1 MAVNYR
7 RVAKW
12 ASAVSIV
19 LLIAFMA
26 ILPNAVENLEPMLDP
41 ELENVT
47 RLDAGESDSFDLKGS
62 HVYVALRLSEGE
74 DDPIANLRMIEDD
87 GQEFSGDGPTRLHVE
102 RLVNGTT
109 YVPVRVFM
117 PPSGGTYTLYNDG
130 DSVLWLVDDTAS
142 ELKVFSD
149 PVILAMFGTCCFGV
163 MSGIIALI
171 FAILMLQNK
180 SKDGGRTPSGL
191 IIDGKVMTTDEL
203 YRSQN
208 QKVSSNSNVPNPFI
222 ETENNDE
229 EKVSKISKPE
239 PEESHESSKDAWKGW
254 DEG

>member
-1 MAVNYR
+1 MAANYR

-26 ILPNAVENLEPMLDP
+26 ILPNAVENMEPMLDP

-47 RLDAGESDSFDLKGS
+47 RLDVGGSDSFDLKGS
-62 HVYVALRLSEGE
+62 HVYVALRLNEGE

-130 DSVLWLVDDTAS
+130 NSVLWLVDDTAS

-149 PVILAMFGTCCFGV
+149 PIIIAMFGTCCFGV
-163 MSGIIALI
+163 ISGIVALI

-180 SKDGGRTPSGL
+180 SKDDGRKPNGL

-208 QKVSSNSNVPNPFI
+208 QTNLSDSEVQNPFI
-222 ETENNDE
+222 RIENKDAEN
-229 EKVSKISKPE
+229 VSKTSKTE
-239 PEESHESSKDAWKGW
+239 PEESSESSHDAWKGW

>member
-12 ASAVSIV
+12 ASAISIV
-19 LLIAFMA
+19 LLISFMA
-26 ILPNAVENLEPMLDP
+26 ILPNAVENLEPMFDP

-74 DDPIANLRMIEDD
+74 DDPIANLRMIEND

-180 SKDGGRTPSGL
+180 SKDDGRKPSGL
-191 IIDGKVMTTDEL
+191 IIDGKVLTTDEL
-203 YRSQN
+203 YRAHQEQNTDASGVPKPFVTNSSNKQNIQPVSDEGDSQN
-208 QKVSSNSNVPNPFI
+208 G
-222 ETENNDE
+222 
-229 EKVSKISKPE
+229 
-239 PEESHESSKDAWKGW
+239 KDDSDGDWKGW

>member
-1 MAVNYR
+1 MAANYR

-26 ILPNAVENLEPMLDP
+26 ILPNAVENMEPMLDP

-47 RLDAGESDSFDLKGS
+47 RLDAGGSGSFDLKGS

-149 PVILAMFGTCCFGV
+149 PIILAMFGTCCFGV
-163 MSGIIALI
+163 MSGVVALI

-180 SKDGGRTPSGL
+180 SKDDGRKPNGL

-208 QKVSSNSNVPNPFI
+208 QTNLSDSEVQNPFI
-222 ETENNDE
+222 GMENKDAEN
-229 EKVSKISKPE
+229 VSKTSKPE
-239 PEESHESSKDAWKGW
+239 PEESSESSHDAWKGW

>member
-1 MAVNYR
+1 MAANYR

-26 ILPNAVENLEPMLDP
+26 ILPNAVENMEPMLDP

-47 RLDAGESDSFDLKGS
+47 RLDVGGSDSFDLKGS

-130 DSVLWLVDDTAS
+130 NSVLWLVDDTAS

-149 PVILAMFGTCCFGV
+149 PIIIAMFGTCCFGV
-163 MSGIIALI
+163 ISGIVALI

-180 SKDGGRTPSGL
+180 SKDDGRKPNGL

-208 QKVSSNSNVPNPFI
+208 QTNLSDSEVQNPFI
-222 ETENNDE
+222 RIENKDAEN
-229 EKVSKISKPE
+229 VSKTSKTE
-239 PEESHESSKDAWKGW
+239 PEESSESSHDAWKGW

>member
-1 MAVNYR
+1 MAANYR

-26 ILPNAVENLEPMLDP
+26 ILPNAVENMEPMLDP

-47 RLDAGESDSFDLKGS
+47 RLDVGGSDSFDLKGS
-62 HVYVALRLSEGE
+62 HVYVALRLNEGE

-130 DSVLWLVDDTAS
+130 NSVLWLVDDTAS

-149 PVILAMFGTCCFGV
+149 PIIIAMFGTCCFGV
-163 MSGIIALI
+163 MSGIVALI

-180 SKDGGRTPSGL
+180 SKDDGRKPNGL

-208 QKVSSNSNVPNPFI
+208 QTNLSDSEVQNPFI
-222 ETENNDE
+222 RIENKDAEN
-229 EKVSKISKPE
+229 VSKTSKTE
-239 PEESHESSKDAWKGW
+239 PEESSESSHDAWKGW

>member
-26 ILPNAVENLEPMLDP
+26 ILPNAVENMEPMLDP

-47 RLDAGESDSFDLKGS
+47 RLDVGGSDSFDLKGS

-130 DSVLWLVDDTAS
+130 NSVLWLVDDTAS

-149 PVILAMFGTCCFGV
+149 PIIIAMFGTCCFGV
-163 MSGIIALI
+163 ISGIVALI

-180 SKDGGRTPSGL
+180 SKDDGRKPNGL

-208 QKVSSNSNVPNPFI
+208 QTNLSDSEVQNPFI
-222 ETENNDE
+222 RIENKDAEN
-229 EKVSKISKPE
+229 VSKTSKTK
-239 PEESHESSKDAWKGW
+239 PEESSESSHDAWKGW